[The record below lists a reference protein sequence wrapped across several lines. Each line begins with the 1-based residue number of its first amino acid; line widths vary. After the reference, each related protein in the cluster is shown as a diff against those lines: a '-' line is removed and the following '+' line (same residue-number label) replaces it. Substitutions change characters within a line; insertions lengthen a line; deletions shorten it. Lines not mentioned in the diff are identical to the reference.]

1 MSFFE
6 ILNLRYQWEETVK
19 DFKLDYERKEGNI
32 DNITWFIQHGSAS
45 NRFRKG
51 YEKAISIAEQIME
64 KYDEEINLSSLHRE
78 KIKTV

>member
-19 DFKLDYERKEGNI
+19 DFKLDYDRKEGTI
-32 DNITWFIQHGSAS
+32 DNITWFIQHGSAN

-51 YEKAISIAEQIME
+51 YDVAVNTAEKIME
-64 KYDEEINLSSLHRE
+64 KYDEEINLSSLYRE
-78 KIKTV
+78 EI